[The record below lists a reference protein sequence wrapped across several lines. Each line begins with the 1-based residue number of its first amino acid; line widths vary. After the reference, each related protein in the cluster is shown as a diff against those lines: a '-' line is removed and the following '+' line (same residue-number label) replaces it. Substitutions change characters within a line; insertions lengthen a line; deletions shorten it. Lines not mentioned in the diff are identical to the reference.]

1 MKPAYKNLHNKDMI
15 QPGTLKDESNLAETV
30 TDEET
35 RVDTDVFANSQDEEE
50 AEESLQ
56 GCFYYTVLISSE
68 RTGLF

>member
-50 AEESLQ
+50 AEESLK
-56 GCFYYTVLISSE
+56 GVFLLYCLD
-68 RTGLF
+68 